1 MAVWVQ
7 VPLAVLKEQERMPAS
22 YTCEAF
28 SFGLLQVVR
37 RTYVESPTR
46 CYYIS
51 KNRLDKSG
59 FSIIFAENLGE
70 F

>member
-1 MAVWVQ
+1 
-7 VPLAVLKEQERMPAS
+7 MPAS

-37 RTYVESPTR
+37 RTYVESPLR